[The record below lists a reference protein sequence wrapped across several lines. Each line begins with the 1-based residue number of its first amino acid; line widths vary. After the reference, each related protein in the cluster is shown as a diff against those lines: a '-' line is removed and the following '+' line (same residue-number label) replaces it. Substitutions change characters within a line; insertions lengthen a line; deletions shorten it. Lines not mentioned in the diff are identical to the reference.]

1 MSIQR
6 RLALATIGLA
16 LSLVLAGCAPAPYDP
31 ATATQLQSEVLDV
44 SRAAADGDWEGAWA
58 GLDRVVSTAQQAA
71 AAGRIGSDR
80 LQSILAAVA
89 DVRAD
94 LQHEIAVSPSPTPT
108 PSPTPPPPHHG
119 KGPKH

>member
-1 MSIQR
+1 MSVQR
-6 RLALATIGLA
+6 RLSLAAIGLILA
-16 LSLVLAGCAPAPYDP
+16 LVLAGCAPAPYDP
-31 ATATQLQSEVLDV
+31 ATANQLQSDVLGI
-44 SRAAADGDWEGAWA
+44 SRAAAEGDWEGASA
-58 GLDRVVSTAQQAA
+58 GLDRVVTAVQQAA

-108 PSPTPPPPHHG
+108 HHG

>member
-1 MSIQR
+1 MSIR
-6 RLALATIGLA
+6 PPLVFAAIGLA
-16 LSLVLAGCAPAPYDP
+16 LSLALAGCAPAPYDS
-31 ATATQLQSEVLDV
+31 ATAHQLQSDVLDV
-44 SRAAADGDWEGAWA
+44 SRAAADGDWAGAA
-58 GLDRVVSTAQQAA
+58 SGLDRVVTAAQQAA

-94 LQHEIAVSPSPTPT
+94 LQHEIATSPSPEPT
-108 PSPTPPPPHHG
+108 HHG